1 MWLYLRVGKM
11 IQILVNELLWALL
24 LTILI
29 EAVVILPLFR
39 KYSDSFKR
47 LCINFILVNAITNL
61 TLNLFILFFS
71 LNVVMILVMELL
83 IPLIEAFMYKVGH
96 VKATWKRLTVV
107 CYLSNV
113 LSFTLGL
120 LWNYVWR

>member
-1 MWLYLRVGKM
+1 M

-47 LCINFILVNAITNL
+47 LCINFILINAITNL
-61 TLNLFILFFS
+61 TLNLCIFCFS
-71 LNVVMILVMELL
+71 LNTVVIVMMELM

-96 VKATWKRLTVV
+96 VEAGEKRLIGV
-107 CYLSNV
+107 CYLANAI
-113 LSFTLGL
+113 SFTLGL
-120 LWNYVWR
+120 LWNYIWR

>member
-1 MWLYLRVGKM
+1 M

-39 KYSDSFKR
+39 KYSDSFKG

-61 TLNLFILFFS
+61 TLNLIILFFS